1 MFERSELPDTNR
13 LSVLAAIILLAYV
26 ASQVVD
32 ISSRI
37 ISFSI
42 LGVIFDFNLDFNV
55 LVSLLVA
62 VLAAVG
68 TNWLLYGDEKVSI
81 RNRVQHWILPA
92 VTAWVIGQPLRN
104 LEMSIQWWVV
114 FILGGLLLIFVL
126 VSEYVIV
133 DLSNRYYAPA
143 YVGLT
148 AFSFA
153 LYLFLAIATRSM
165 GLRLYLLL
173 PALLLPLFAL
183 IMRTMY
189 LRISGKWY
197 WDWAT
202 GICVIVGQIVI
213 GLHYLPFT
221 PIVFGLVLLGPV
233 YALTS
238 LAGLKEEN
246 QSDRTLIL
254 EPILMLIVIWGIA
267 FLFRS

>member
-1 MFERSELPDTNR
+1 MLERSELPDTNR
-13 LSVLAAIILLAYV
+13 LSVLTAIILLAYV

-32 ISSRI
+32 ISSQV
-37 ISFSI
+37 ISFSL

-55 LVSLLVA
+55 IVSLLVA

-68 TNWLLYGDEKVSI
+68 TNWLLYGDEQVSI

-92 VTAWVIGQPLRN
+92 VTAWVIGQPLHN

-114 FILGGLLLIFVL
+114 FILGSLLLIFVL
-126 VSEYVIV
+126 ISEYVIV

-153 LYLFLAIATRSM
+153 LYLFLAIATRSSGM
-165 GLRLYLLL
+165 RLYLLL
-173 PALLLPLFAL
+173 PALLIPLFAL
-183 IMRTMY
+183 ILRTMY
-189 LRISGKWY
+189 LRLSGY
-197 WDWAT
+197 WFWEWAV
-202 GICVIVGQIVI
+202 GICIVVGQIVV
-213 GLHYLPFT
+213 GLHYLPMN
-221 PIVFGLVLLGPV
+221 PIVFGLILLGPV

-246 QSDRTLIL
+246 QPGRMLVV
-254 EPILMLIVIWGIA
+254 EPVLMLFVIWGLA